1 MTVVIVGAGLAG
13 LSCAREL
20 VRAGR
25 DVLVLEREPDV
36 GGRVRSRLVDGY
48 VVDRGFQVLFTAY
61 PTLRAALQLGDGGDE
76 RLALRRFLPAARVG
90 AAPGAGLVGD
100 ALRDPTLLFPT
111 LAARALPAADLLRLA
126 ALRRLARRLSVDEC
140 FAPAY
145 DGRTARDFLRARGF
159 SARAVDGFFA
169 PFYGGILLDPT
180 LAAAAS
186 VLLFTF
192 KMLAEG
198 DTAVPARGM
207 GELSRALADALPAG
221 SVRTNVGVAAL
232 DVRDG
237 RAAGVRTAAGETI
250 AADAVVLATEGDA
263 AAALARAA
271 GAPLDAP
278 DAGPPLGCTTVYLAA
293 REAPLPGR
301 AIWLAPRPDA
311 VIAHAVTLTEV
322 APEYA
327 TDAARHGPHLL
338 AATAVA
344 AAAREDDATLV
355 REARQAVAAWRAAA
369 RLAPLPADALVPV
382 AVERV
387 PWSQYPQPPGAAA
400 RRASVTTPLAALYRA
415 SEAAHT
421 SSLEGAA
428 RGGVLAAR
436 AVELHNQG
444 RES

>member
-1 MTVVIVGAGLAG
+1 MPVVIVGAGVAG
-13 LSCAREL
+13 LCCAREL
-20 VRAGR
+20 ARAGR
-25 DVLVLEREPDV
+25 PVLVLEREPEV

-48 VVDRGFQVLFTAY
+48 VIDRGFQVLFTAY
-61 PTLRAALQLGDGGDE
+61 PTLRAALGIGAGGDA
-76 RLALRRFLPAARVG
+76 RLALRRFAPAARVG
-90 AAPGAGLVGD
+90 GAPGAGIVGD
-100 ALRDPTLLFPT
+100 ALRDPALLAPT
-111 LAARALPAADLLRLA
+111 LAARALPVADLLRLA

-140 FAPAY
+140 FAPEY
-145 DGRTARDFLRARGF
+145 DGRSARDFLRARGF
-159 SARAVDGFFA
+159 ADATVARFFA

-180 LAAAAS
+180 LGTAAS

-207 GELSRALADALPAG
+207 GDLARALAEQLPAG
-221 SVRTNVGVAAL
+221 SVRTGVGVAAV
-232 DVRDG
+232 DVRGG
-237 RAAGVRTAAGETI
+237 RAAGVRTAGGETI
-250 AADAVVLATEGDA
+250 AADAVVLAAEGDA

-271 GAPLDAP
+271 GVAVRAP
-278 DAGPPLGCTTVYLAA
+278 DADTPLGCATVFLTAA
-293 REAPLPGR
+293 EAPLPGR

-327 TDAARHGPHLL
+327 TDAARRGRHLL

-344 AAAREDDATLV
+344 EHATRHDDDALVRAARDAVGAL
-355 REARQAVAAWRAAA
+355 RAAA
-369 RLAPLPADALVPV
+369 RLAPLAPDALTPV

-387 PWSQYPQPPGAAA
+387 PWSQYPQPPGAAE
-400 RRASVTTPLAALYRA
+400 RRVEVALPLAGLFRA

-428 RGGVLAAR
+428 LGGVLAAR
-436 AVELHNQG
+436 AVLG
-444 RES
+444 AAAR